1 MGGNYVF
8 SFPRKIVNSL
18 CCSVFVIQVFE
29 ITEVVGRY
37 SRWSIIRA
45 PRPLILVRVFR
56 VFLKF
61 QLPKTRIESIF
72 K

>member
-1 MGGNYVF
+1 ML
-8 SFPRKIVNSL
+8 SL
-18 CCSVFVIQVFE
+18 ETGLTAFFFQVFE
-29 ITEVVGRY
+29 ITQVVPRY
-37 SRWSIIRA
+37 SYLTILRS

-61 QLPKTRIESIF
+61 QLPKSRIESIF

>member
-1 MGGNYVF
+1 M
-8 SFPRKIVNSL
+8 L
-18 CCSVFVIQVFE
+18 QVFE
-29 ITEVVGRY
+29 ITEVVARY
-37 SRWSIIRA
+37 SYWSMLRA

-61 QLPKTRIESIF
+61 QLPKNRIESIF